1 MEGNPL
7 HQEQLEIRPPS
18 SKPVLAVN
26 TVIDEERRIGFVNF
40 GELEASHLQAVEFMA
55 RYATVPFGEKFKTVV
70 TTSAGFPLD
79 QTYYQTVKGM
89 VGAMEILAPGGK
101 MFIAS
106 SCAEGMGS
114 AEYVEAQRKLIDL
127 GLNGFLDHI
136 LPKKAAAVD
145 EWQTEMQ
152 LKPMRIGDIVLY
164 TDGLSEADK
173 ALTGVETTDD
183 LIGSVKAWVKECGDT
198 KIAVIPEGPY
208 VVPKFS
214 TD

>member
-1 MEGNPL
+1 MEIL
-7 HQEQLEIRPPS
+7 AKL
-18 SKPVLAVN
+18 KPVLALN
-26 TVIDEERRIGFVNF
+26 TVIDEERRLGFVSY
-40 GELEASHLQAVEFMA
+40 GEIEASHLKAVEFMSK
-55 RYATVPFGEKFKTVV
+55 YAAVTFGEKFKTVV

-127 GLNGFLDHI
+127 GLTGFLDHI
-136 LPKKAAAVD
+136 LPKKAAAID

-164 TDGLSEADK
+164 NRRPERGGQSPDRSQNDRRPDGLGQS
-173 ALTGVETTDD
+173 LG
-183 LIGSVKAWVKECGDT
+183 
-198 KIAVIPEGPY
+198 EGMRRYKNRRRPGRTLRGTR
-208 VVPKFS
+208 FAAE
-214 TD
+214 